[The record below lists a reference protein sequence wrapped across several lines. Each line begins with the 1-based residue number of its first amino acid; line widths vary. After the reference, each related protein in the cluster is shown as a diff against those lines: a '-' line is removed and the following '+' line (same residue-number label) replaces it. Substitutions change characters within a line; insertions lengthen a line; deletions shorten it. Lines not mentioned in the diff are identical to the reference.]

1 MRQASAIGH
10 EPITKH
16 TLRHSPRSRTGH
28 QSSVL
33 TYKPLYT
40 RVGGDYRHVFTQ
52 MLAIYQTANRG
63 AALLVPT
70 AATCSQ
76 IETTAITERSPPCLD
91 RIEIQ
96 ARRRLL
102 KLFFEQLLEVHFEQ
116 DKASPHNLVMRPDSS
131 STPIQRAE
139 CVLSFSSNFP
149 VEKSP
154 NRIKLVVKS
163 SHGRLPTHTL
173 CAALCELL

>member
-28 QSSVL
+28 KSSVL

-52 MLAIYQTANRG
+52 MLAIYQTANRE
-63 AALLVPT
+63 AALLVPP

-76 IETTAITERSPPCLD
+76 IETTAITERSPPPAL
-91 RIEIQ
+91 IESEY
-96 ARRRLL
+96 RR
-102 KLFFEQLLEVHFEQ
+102 
-116 DKASPHNLVMRPDSS
+116 
-131 STPIQRAE
+131 
-139 CVLSFSSNFP
+139 
-149 VEKSP
+149 
-154 NRIKLVVKS
+154 
-163 SHGRLPTHTL
+163 GGGY
-173 CAALCELL
+173 